1 MKRILG
7 STEKPRLS
15 VSRSNKD
22 LYVQLINDEKGKTL
36 LGVSLKAL
44 KSKIKTKTK
53 TEAAWLLGEEVA
65 RRAKAKKIK
74 KIIFDRGKRRY
85 LGRIKAVAEG
95 AREGGLDF

>member
-7 STEKPRLS
+7 NTEKPRLS
-15 VSRSNKD
+15 VSRSNKG
-22 LYVQLINDEKGKTL
+22 LYVQLIDDEKGKTL
-36 LGVSLKAL
+36 LGVSLQAL
-44 KSKIKTKTK
+44 KSKIKTMTK
-53 TEAAWLLGEEVA
+53 TEAARLLGEEVA
-65 RRAKAKKIK
+65 RRAKTKKIK